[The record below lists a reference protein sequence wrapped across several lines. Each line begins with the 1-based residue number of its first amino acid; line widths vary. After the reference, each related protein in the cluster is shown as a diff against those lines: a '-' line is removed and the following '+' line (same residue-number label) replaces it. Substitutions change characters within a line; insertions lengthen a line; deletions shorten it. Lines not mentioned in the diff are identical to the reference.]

1 MAVLSSKDEQLLDF
15 AAEIAKSGNLLIQ
28 LDESTTPT
36 TFRVINRIQPK
47 TVVQTVRTPELLR
60 LTITP
65 AFPIKSIFS
74 EFEYNTPYPISVIL
88 ATETKRVEVSN
99 LTYGEEQEYGA
110 LSQDE
115 KEVEKHLRNILLS
128 ESSFQATALIFGL
141 QDSWDI
147 GDRVM
152 CIDEHQ
158 MVQANVIIFSIIYD
172 FDQEQTTITGAADV
186 EFVRYVS

>member
-15 AAEIAKSGNLLIQ
+15 AAEIAKSANLLIQ

-47 TVVQTVRTPELLR
+47 TVVQTIRTPELLQ
-60 LTITP
+60 LNITP

-99 LTYGEEQEYGA
+99 LTYGEEQEYEA

-128 ESSFQATALIFGL
+128 ESSFQATARVFGL
-141 QDSWDI
+141 QDSLDI

>member
-1 MAVLSSKDEQLLDF
+1 MAVLSSRDEQLLDF
-15 AAEIAKSGNLLIQ
+15 AADIAKSGNLLIQ
-28 LDESTTPT
+28 LDESTSPT

-47 TVVQTVRTPELLR
+47 TFIQTVRTPELLQ
-60 LTITP
+60 LNITP

-99 LTYGEEQEYGA
+99 LSYGEEQEYDA

-128 ESSFQATALIFGL
+128 ESSFQATARVFGL

-158 MVQANVIIFSIIYD
+158 MVQANLIIFSIIYD